1 MFNNDARI
9 KRVEIFEDTMKM
21 CKSERLANS
30 IKNSIENTVFY
41 AETDYPEIKNN
52 GFDTKISVT
61 KERSFECAARLSKEY
76 SESKICI
83 HNFASATNP
92 GGGVT
97 KGSSAQEE
105 ALCRCS
111 TLYPCL
117 TEKNLHEKF
126 YRMHRNKNDLRYTDC
141 CIYTPEITVIKSD
154 TDFPELLDEGLWF
167 NVDVLT
173 CAAPNLREKPYNSMN
188 PGSAK
193 TIKVSDKELFQIH
206 QKRAEHMLTIAATN
220 GADVLVLGAFGCG
233 AFRNNP
239 NIVAKV
245 YNEVL
250 QKFNGYFREIC
261 FAVYCPP
268 NNSENYD
275 VFKKVINAETNNC

>member
-21 CKSERLANS
+21 CKSERLANL
-30 IKNSIENTVFY
+30 IKNSIENTIFY
-41 AETDYPEIKNN
+41 AENDYPEIKNK
-52 GFDTKISVT
+52 GFETKISVT

-76 SESKICI
+76 SGSKICV

-97 KGSSAQEE
+97 NGSSAQEE

-126 YRMHRNKNDLRYTDC
+126 YRMHRNKKDLRYTDC

-154 TDFPELLDEGLWF
+154 TDFPEPLAEELRF

-193 TIKVSDKELFQIH
+193 PLKVSDKELFQIH
-206 QKRAEHMLTIAATN
+206 EKSAEHMLTIAAAN
-220 GADVLVLGAFGCG
+220 GAEVFVLGAFGCG

-239 NIVAKV
+239 NIVAKA

-250 QKFNGYFREIC
+250 PKFKEYFKEIC

-275 VFKKVINAETNNC
+275 VFEKVMNTAEDNC